1 MRIRLLWRERV
12 LIGLLVGSGV
22 LLALLSDVFFTP
34 ANLLRATRYAAE
46 IGLVALPMTM
56 IIISRGIDLSVASNM
71 ALSAM
76 TMGLLWQRGVPVWPA
91 AALGIAAGTLAGWLN
106 GWVIARVRVPAIV
119 VTLATLAVYR
129 GVATGLSG
137 GTGILGFPD
146 SFLALGAGTV
156 AGVPIQTIIWIAGIA
171 AGAVFLT
178 RTAVGRYIYGI
189 GHNETALRFSGID
202 VDRIVLGLY
211 TASGFV
217 SALAGMI
224 YAARVGTAKSNAAA
238 GYELTVIT
246 AVVLGGTS
254 LTGGEGTILGT
265 MLGVLIITILQ
276 NGLTLA
282 RVPAAVQDVLIGTV
296 LVGAVLT
303 YRERAGRKEVF
314 VIAPPQPE
322 LHHVGGRVLT
332 DPGNDLAVGEER
344 RNP

>member
-1 MRIRLLWRERV
+1 MPLTAKP
-12 LIGLLVGSGV
+12 
-22 LLALLSDVFFTP
+22 LALMWQGG
-34 ANLLRATRYAAE
+34 AT
-46 IGLVALPMTM
+46 
-56 IIISRGIDLSVASNM
+56 
-71 ALSAM
+71 
-76 TMGLLWQRGVPVWPA
+76 VWPA
-91 AALGIAAGTLAGWLN
+91 PALGIAAGTLAGWLN

-137 GTGILGFPD
+137 GSGILGFPD

-171 AGAVFLT
+171 AAAAFLT
-178 RTAVGRYIYGI
+178 RPAVGRYTYGI

-224 YAARVGTAKSNAAA
+224 YASRVGTAKSNAAA

-322 LHHVGGRVLT
+322 PHHAGGRGLT
-332 DPGNDLAVGEER
+332 DPGNDVAAGG
-344 RNP
+344 

>member
-1 MRIRLLWRERV
+1 MGPMRIRLLWRERV

-91 AALGIAAGTLAGWLN
+91 AALGIAA
-106 GWVIARVRVPAIV
+106 
-119 VTLATLAVYR
+119 
-129 GVATGLSG
+129 
-137 GTGILGFPD
+137 
-146 SFLALGAGTV
+146 
-156 AGVPIQTIIWIAGIA
+156 
-171 AGAVFLT
+171 
-178 RTAVGRYIYGI
+178 GRYIYGI

-322 LHHVGGRVLT
+322 PHHAGGRVLT

>member
-1 MRIRLLWRERV
+1 MC
-12 LIGLLVGSGV
+12 S
-22 LLALLSDVFFTP
+22 SD
-34 ANLLRATRYAAE
+34 L
-46 IGLVALPMTM
+46 
-56 IIISRGIDLSVASNM
+56 
-71 ALSAM
+71 
-76 TMGLLWQRGVPVWPA
+76 
-91 AALGIAAGTLAGWLN
+91 
-106 GWVIARVRVPAIV
+106 
-119 VTLATLAVYR
+119 
-129 GVATGLSG
+129 
-137 GTGILGFPD
+137 
-146 SFLALGAGTV
+146 
-156 AGVPIQTIIWIAGIA
+156 
-171 AGAVFLT
+171 
-178 RTAVGRYIYGI
+178 
-189 GHNETALRFSGID
+189 
-202 VDRIVLGLY
+202 
-211 TASGFV
+211 
-217 SALAGMI
+217 LAGMI

-254 LTGGEGTILGT
+254 LAGGEGTIVGT

-322 LHHVGGRVLT
+322 PHHAGGRVLP

>member
-1 MRIRLLWRERV
+1 MSVRLQWRERV
-12 LIGLLVGSGV
+12 LIGLLIGSGV

-46 IGLVALPMTM
+46 VGLVALPMTM

-76 TMGLLWQRGVPVWPA
+76 AMGLLWQRGIPIWLA
-91 AALGIAAGTLAGWLN
+91 AAMGIATGTLAGWLN
-106 GWVIARVRVPAIV
+106 GVVIARVRVPAIV

-129 GVATGLSG
+129 GIATGLSG

-156 AGVPIQTIIWIAGIA
+156 AGIPIQTVIWIAGIVMA
-171 AGAVFLT
+171 AVFLT
-178 RTAVGRYIYGI
+178 RTATGRYIYGI
-189 GHNETALRFSGID
+189 GHNEIAVRFSGID
-202 VDRIVLGLY
+202 VDRIILGLY

-224 YAARVGTAKSNAAA
+224 YAARVGTAKSNAAV
-238 GYELTVIT
+238 GYELAVIT

-254 LTGGEGTILGT
+254 LAGGEGTLLGT
-265 MLGVLIITILQ
+265 VLGVLIITILQ

-282 RVPAAVQDVLIGTV
+282 RVPAAMQDVLIGTV
-296 LVGAVLT
+296 LLVAVLT
-303 YRERAGRKEVF
+303 YRERAGRKEVTAQT
-314 VIAPPQPE
+314 APPPE
-322 LHHVGGRVLT
+322 PHRAAGRTLT

>member
-1 MRIRLLWRERV
+1 MNIRLLWRERV
-12 LIGLLVGSGV
+12 LIGLLISSGV
-22 LLALLSDVFFTP
+22 VLALLSDVFLTP

-76 TMGLLWQRGVPVWPA
+76 AMGLLWQRGLPIWPA
-91 AALGIAAGTLAGWLN
+91 VAIGVVTGTLAGWLN

-129 GVATGLSG
+129 GIATGLSG
-137 GTGILGFPD
+137 GTGILGFPE

-156 AGVPIQTIIWIAGIA
+156 AGIPVQTVIWIAGIVIA
-171 AGAVFLT
+171 AVFLT
-178 RTAVGRYIYGI
+178 RTTNGRYIYGI
-189 GHNETALRFSGID
+189 GHNETALRFSGIA

-217 SALAGMI
+217 AALAGMI

-238 GYELTVIT
+238 GYELSIIT

-254 LTGGEGTILGT
+254 LAGGEGTLVGT
-265 MLGVLIITILQ
+265 VLGVLILTILQ

-282 RVPAAVQDVLIGTV
+282 RVPAAMQDVLIGTV
-296 LVGAVLT
+296 LLAAVLT
-303 YRERAGRKEVF
+303 YRARPMRKEVSMQTTSQP
-314 VIAPPQPE
+314 APRPAA
-322 LHHVGGRVLT
+322 GRVMS
-332 DPGNDLAVGEER
+332 DPENTLAAGEER
-344 RNP
+344 RKP